1 MLTRLQLLHLP
12 TGKNN
17 LQEPFGKEASYLR
30 SARELIVIVLN
41 MVSTFSTLRFFQ
53 TLKMIKQPFDENQY
67 YLKIDH
73 NNELHRNVDFNRRH
87 IILWRGRK

>member
-12 TGKNN
+12 TGKKN

-53 TLKMIKQPFDENQY
+53 TLKKIKQPFDENQY
-67 YLKIDH
+67 
-73 NNELHRNVDFNRRH
+73 
-87 IILWRGRK
+87 